1 MFLFFNSIAFFV
13 KKTKTYNIKG
23 FVKRKMRGNFLKV
36 VLIIAVLLASVVAFF
51 RLQKKIK
58 TFTATQNEVVQLTF
72 ELDKKFEFGEYYFD
86 LNNGKS
92 ATYPLCF
99 CLTEKNMFPPDCFGD
114 VKYIYN
120 NTPGTMCVP
129 LSIGTGRCST
139 KIMSSS
145 SFATPFLIPLEY
157 QWTKPIEKIIM
168 GIKVPAQAPEG
179 AKLVVEVTIFKRD
192 DRGKSVLYRKYEQS
206 IIVKSAENG

>member
-1 MFLFFNSIAFFV
+1 
-13 KKTKTYNIKG
+13 
-23 FVKRKMRGNFLKV
+23 MRGIFWKV
-36 VLIIAVLLASVVAFF
+36 ILITVVLLALLVAF
-51 RLQKKIK
+51 LSSEKKIK
-58 TFTATQNEVVQLTF
+58 TFTGSPNEVVQLTF

-86 LNNGKS
+86 LENGKS

-129 LSIGTGRCST
+129 LNIGKGRCAIK

-145 SFATPFLIPLEY
+145 SFATMFLIPLEY
-157 QWTKPIEKIIM
+157 QWTKPFEKIVM
-168 GIKVPAQAPEG
+168 GIQVPQQAPEG
-179 AKLVVEVTIFKRD
+179 ARLVVEVTIFKRN
-192 DRGKSVLYRKYEQS
+192 DRGQLVVYRKYEHA
-206 IIVKSAENG
+206 IVVKSAKKK

>member
-1 MFLFFNSIAFFV
+1 
-13 KKTKTYNIKG
+13 
-23 FVKRKMRGNFLKV
+23 MRGIFWKV
-36 VLIIAVLLASVVAFF
+36 ILIIVLLLASIEVFF
-51 RLQKKIK
+51 PFRKKIK
-58 TFTATQNEVVQLTF
+58 TFTGAPNEVVQLTF

-129 LSIGTGRCST
+129 LDIGTGRCAIK

-145 SFATPFLIPLEY
+145 SFATMFLIPLEY
-157 QWTKPIEKIIM
+157 QWTKPFEKIVM
-168 GIKVPAQAPEG
+168 GIKVPEQAPIG
-179 AKLVVEVTIFKRD
+179 AELVVEVTIFKRD
-192 DRGKSVLYRKYEQS
+192 DRGQLVVYRKYEQA
-206 IIVKSAENG
+206 IVVKGANKK

>member
-1 MFLFFNSIAFFV
+1 
-13 KKTKTYNIKG
+13 
-23 FVKRKMRGNFLKV
+23 MRGIFWKV
-36 VLIIAVLLASVVAFF
+36 IFFIVLLLASIEVFF
-51 RLQKKIK
+51 PFRKKIK
-58 TFTATQNEVVQLTF
+58 TFTGAPNEVVQLTF

-92 ATYPLCF
+92 STYPLCF

-129 LSIGTGRCST
+129 LEIGTGRCSA

-145 SFATPFLIPLEY
+145 SYATMFLIPLEY
-157 QWTKPIEKIIM
+157 RWTKPFEKIVM
-168 GIKVPAQAPEG
+168 GIEVPEQAPMG

-192 DRGKSVLYRKYEQS
+192 DRGQLVEYRKYEQA
-206 IIVKSAENG
+206 IIVKNKK